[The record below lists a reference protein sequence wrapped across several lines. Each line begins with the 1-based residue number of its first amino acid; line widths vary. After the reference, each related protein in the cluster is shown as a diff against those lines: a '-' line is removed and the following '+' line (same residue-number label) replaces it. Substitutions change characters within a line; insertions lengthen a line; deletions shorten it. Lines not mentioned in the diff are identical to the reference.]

1 MTQPPDE
8 HHLAMRASDL
18 DRTRVAELLDEAYAD
33 GRLDREEH
41 DERAASAI
49 TARTLGDLSVL
60 TRDLDPTALAP
71 ASSPSSSAVAP
82 AASRVPVVAGPPEDR
97 IVTILGDVTRG
108 AGHTLAARTEV
119 VSGLGDIRLDLT
131 SMELAAH
138 DVIIDI
144 KSVMGDI
151 KIMVPEGIRVI
162 DQTGRF
168 LGDSKFDGLAPT
180 GPDAPSVTLTGFIVM
195 GDVKVYGPDH
205 VSFGKK
211 LRKWFG

>member
-71 ASSPSSSAVAP
+71 ASSAVVPASSN
-82 AASRVPVVAGPPEDR
+82 VPVVAGPPEDR

-119 VSGLGDIRLDLT
+119 VSGLGDIKLDLT
-131 SMELAAH
+131 SMKLASH
-138 DVIIDI
+138 DVVIDI
-144 KSVMGDI
+144 KSVMGDV

-168 LGDSKFDGLAPT
+168 LGDSKFNGLVPT
-180 GPDAPSVTLTGFIVM
+180 GPEAPTVTLTGFIVL
-195 GDVKVYGPDH
+195 GDIKVFGPEH

-211 LRKWFG
+211 LRRWFG